1 MPCAY
6 LVAKLTTFEN
16 EVDHNPYA
24 SESTATPIMLPCERF
39 LSIASSTLAP
49 KNRNSNLMQSTSLD
63 KRKIKFLLLE
73 AVHESAVE
81 ALKNEGYEN
90 IEYLKTSLSEDEL
103 VEKIKDVH
111 FVGLRSRTQLTER
124 VFAAAKKLQAVGCFC
139 IGTNQVDLDAAL
151 VRGIPVFNAPYSNTR
166 SVAELVIGQTIL
178 LLRRVPEK
186 SALLHRG
193 VWQKT
198 ATGSFE
204 TRGKKLG
211 IVGYGNIGSQL
222 SVLAESMGMKVY
234 LYDVVTKLPLGNAT
248 QVNSL
253 KELMSTCDIV
263 TLHVPETPD
272 TKNMIGVKELGW
284 MQPSAIFIN
293 ASRGTVV
300 DIDAL
305 AAALRENRLAGA
317 AIDVFPVEPK
327 SNDEEFISPLRE
339 FDNCILT
346 PHVGGSTMEAQRN
359 IGIEVSEKLIR
370 YSDNGSSFASVNFP
384 EVSLPAHPGK
394 HRLLHIH
401 KNVPGVLSQINSIFS
416 ENGINISSQYLQTN
430 DKVGYVVMDV
440 DVDASE
446 LALARLNEVNGTI
459 KSRVLF

>member
-1 MPCAY
+1 M
-6 LVAKLTTFEN
+6 
-16 EVDHNPYA
+16 
-24 SESTATPIMLPCERF
+24 S
-39 LSIASSTLAP
+39 
-49 KNRNSNLMQSTSLD
+49 STSLD

-73 AVHESAVE
+73 AVHESALE
-81 ALKNEGYEN
+81 TLRKEGYEN

-139 IGTNQVDLDAAL
+139 IGTNQVNLEAAL
-151 VRGIPVFNAPYSNTR
+151 LRGIPVFNAPYSNTR
-166 SVAELVIGQTIL
+166 SVAELVIGQSIL
-178 LLRRVPEK
+178 LLRRVTEK

-193 VWQKT
+193 VWQKS
-198 ATGSFE
+198 AAGSFE
-204 TRGKKLG
+204 TRGKKIG

-222 SVLAESMGMKVY
+222 SVLAESMGMQVC

-248 QVNSL
+248 QVGSL
-253 KELMSTCDIV
+253 EELMRSCDIV
-263 TLHVPETPD
+263 TLHVPETAE
-272 TKNMIGVKELGW
+272 TKNMIGERELSW
-284 MQPSAIFIN
+284 MRPESIFIN

-305 AAALRENRLAGA
+305 AAALAEKRIAGA

-327 SNDEEFISPLRE
+327 SNDEEFISPLRD

-359 IGIEVSEKLIR
+359 IGIEVSEKLVR

-401 KNVPGVLSQINSIFS
+401 ENQPGILSQINSIFS

-440 DVDASE
+440 DIDASE
-446 LALARLNEVNGTI
+446 LALASLNEIQGTI